1 MNVFHSIAVARASLP
16 RLTLAQRVVDK
27 MVRNALVY
35 STETGESLVGFAV
48 KGLQR
53 AEPDLYVVETIA
65 PDESAIRR
73 GAYFEQGDDLQ
84 GDIFAWWYDNWEQFR
99 RLQKSTD
106 KANNPEK
113 TLEGK
118 WDVPLAHLGDWHKHP
133 GTLIEPSWGDTD
145 TARGHIADKSNHT
158 PQLLA
163 ILATVWDRSEN
174 AAFAANEPSDPN
186 NEQPKPIRVPIDDKN
201 VVRLDCWYISRATRR
216 FVRLSPTVVP
226 DDTLPTLPMLGWHLV
241 NVDRLRHETTL
252 LSAEGY
258 SVSVEQYD
266 VDHVPPQEIC
276 FALAR
281 PTSPKV
287 LIVVTQADYPDSRP
301 TVRIA
306 PMNAVKDLPEGADL
320 FIALWE
326 RSEPL
331 PKEAEP
337 TWAWNADHTI
347 LDVARDVEARLKEGS
362 AIK

>member
-1 MNVFHSIAVARASLP
+1 MNLFHTIAVARASLP

-53 AEPDLYVVETIA
+53 AEPDLYVIETIA

-84 GDIFAWWYDNWEQFR
+84 GDIFAWWYNNWELYR
-99 RLQKSTD
+99 RWRKSARKPDGLD
-106 KANNPEK
+106 KA
-113 TLEGK
+113 LEDK
-118 WDVPLAHLGDWHKHP
+118 LDVPLVHLGDWHKHP

-163 ILATVWDRSEN
+163 ILATVWDRSED
-174 AAFAANEPSDPN
+174 AAFAATEPPDPN
-186 NEQPKPIRVPIDDKN
+186 NEHPKPIRVPIDDRN
-201 VVRLDCWYISRATRR
+201 VVRLDCWYISRSTRR

-226 DDTLPTLPMLGWHLV
+226 DDMLPKLPTLGWHLV
-241 NVDRLRHETTL
+241 NLDRLRHEMAL
-252 LSAEGY
+252 LSGEGF
-258 SVSVEQYD
+258 SVSVDEYD
-266 VDHVPPQEIC
+266 VDHVPPQEVCI
-276 FALAR
+276 FLAR
-281 PTSPKV
+281 PTSAKV

-301 TVRIA
+301 TLRIA
-306 PMNAVKDLPEGADL
+306 PMNAIQGLPEDADL
-320 FIALWE
+320 YQSLWE

-337 TWAWNADHTI
+337 TWPWNADHTI
-347 LDVARDVEARLKEGS
+347 LDLVRDVEARLKEGS
-362 AIK
+362 AVR